1 MAPGAVMVVGNT
13 TKSQFGKIALAG
25 PVTNVALWLLGLV
38 AILVGLGEIS
48 ILAMILT
55 PWMWGNAFLAV
66 FNMLPFGP
74 LDGRKIKTWSDSIF
88 WTWMIICVGLLYFN
102 SKYLSGLL

>member
-1 MAPGAVMVVGNT
+1 
-13 TKSQFGKIALAG
+13 
-25 PVTNVALWLLGLV
+25 
-38 AILVGLGEIS
+38 
-48 ILAMILT
+48 
-55 PWMWGNAFLAV
+55 MWGNAFLAV

>member
-1 MAPGAVMVVGNT
+1 MVVGNT

-88 WTWMIICVGLLYFN
+88 WTWMIICVSLLYFN